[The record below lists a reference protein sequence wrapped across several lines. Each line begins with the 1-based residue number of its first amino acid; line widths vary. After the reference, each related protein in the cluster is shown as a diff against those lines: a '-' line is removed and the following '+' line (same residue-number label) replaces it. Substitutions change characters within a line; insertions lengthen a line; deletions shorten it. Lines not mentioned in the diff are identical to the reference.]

1 MEMKQPSQRK
11 HQIFFPHGFI
21 DPLTGEK
28 HTRFFVDDKHFDL
41 IKHGAEEQGKGIRSY
56 ILGLLKEGKAPFSD
70 EASDFAQ
77 TSGKKETVKV
87 SLGIPYL
94 IRFAQQVDFRQTWDN
109 LSLAE
114 WVEFFAWQDPG
125 IKQALAESF
134 KGGQTAILHN
144 NPAFQSDLHRHF
156 SEFIENLSYHFF
168 VKNQT
173 EIDLYF
179 TLKDGTVQLSKIE
192 IEGSTVF

>member
-1 MEMKQPSQRK
+1 MGGMERV
-11 HQIFFPHGFI
+11 I
-21 DPLTGEK
+21 DITGDAK
-28 HTRFFVDDKHFDL
+28 R
-41 IKHGAEEQGKGIRSY
+41 
-56 ILGLLKEGKAPFSD
+56 LGWKCERV
-70 EASDFAQ
+70 Q
-77 TSGKKETVKV
+77 KETVKI

-94 IRFAQQVDFRQTWDN
+94 IRFAQQGGFRQQWDN
-109 LSLAE
+109 RSLAE
-114 WVEFFAWQDPG
+114 LVEFFAWQDPG

-134 KGGQTAILHN
+134 KGKQTTILHA

-179 TLKDGTVQLSKIE
+179 TLKDGTVLLSKIE